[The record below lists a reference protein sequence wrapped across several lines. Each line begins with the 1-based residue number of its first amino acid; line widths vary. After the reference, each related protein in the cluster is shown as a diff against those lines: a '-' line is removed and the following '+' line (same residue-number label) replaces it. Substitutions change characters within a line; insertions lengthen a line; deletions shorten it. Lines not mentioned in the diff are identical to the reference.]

1 MSIKTVR
8 FNKEETRKLKRLLSY
23 YRSDFST
30 CVKGLI
36 EEKIEDLSDLGVIQ
50 KLKEGRTR
58 EDYYTVKEI
67 NALFNSRKKN

>member
-8 FNKEETRKLKRLLSY
+8 FNKEEARKLKRLLSY

-36 EEKIEDLSDLGVIQ
+36 EEKIEDLADLGVI
-50 KLKEGRTR
+50 KKMKEGRTR
-58 EDYYTVKEI
+58 EDYYTSKEI
-67 NALFNSRKKN
+67 DALFSPRKKN

>member
-8 FNKEETRKLKRLLSY
+8 FNKEEARKLKRLLSY

-36 EEKIEDLSDLGVIQ
+36 DEKIEDLADLGMIQ
-50 KLKEGRTR
+50 KMKEGRTR
-58 EDYYTVKEI
+58 EDYYSAKEI
-67 NALFNSRKKN
+67 DALFKHRSK